1 MSALKKSVDEAMGKV
16 ISEAE
21 KARARA
27 EKEMAKVKKQIDGT
41 LKKADD
47 YVKKN
52 PERAALIS
60 VGIGAALG
68 AAAAMLMGNA
78 VKSAKKKKK

>member
-1 MSALKKSVDEAMGKV
+1 MSAIKKTVDEVKGKV

-21 KARARA
+21 KAQARA
-27 EKEMAKVKKQIDGT
+27 QKEMEKVKKQVEGT

-52 PERAALIS
+52 PEKAALIS

-68 AAAAMLMGNA
+68 AAAAMLIG
-78 VKSAKKKKK
+78 SGTKKKKTAKK